1 MIPGFMLA
9 TLNPGK
15 RTRHKRRKARRNG
28 KRFNIAAF
36 MAKRRA
42 KRHPKMAK
50 AVKIVVPKANSRR
63 RLRRLNGLFG
73 RRSVMARVRRRARRA
88 RKNAWSGARS
98 SRRRVARKG
107 KRSRRNPWSSFR
119 VTRWRSKTS
128 GQFGKRKRARRNPL
142 WLARMKSGRRKFI
155 GLPSGRLMH
164 RRRSGRGRGRWHNNS
179 VLPFAASLN
188 GVLPITAALNP
199 RRRRHGR
206 RRYSANPR
214 RRSRR
219 SYRRNSVLPVS
230 WNPAGSMLADIP
242 VTKFIDPAFL
252 MNTALP
258 AAGGFIGTRALSGM
272 AYNAMLPYLP
282 AMAKEGIPGTIVKI
296 ANEALVAS
304 LLGWGVGKFLSKQAG
319 QYVFLGGV
327 VAVTYTAIQQILP
340 AIGVTIPGMAGFG
353 EDALTARMRQAV
365 AAQVQARLSG
375 LGHYQTVT
383 DLDPQRMA
391 KVNGGLGAH
400 LTREDMGAQSNYSA
414 SPTAPTIADYDPFQE
429 GAAL

>member
-1 MIPGFMLA
+1 
-9 TLNPGK
+9 
-15 RTRHKRRKARRNG
+15 
-28 KRFNIAAF
+28 
-36 MAKRRA
+36 
-42 KRHPKMAK
+42 
-50 AVKIVVPKANSRR
+50 
-63 RLRRLNGLFG
+63 
-73 RRSVMARVRRRARRA
+73 
-88 RKNAWSGARS
+88 
-98 SRRRVARKG
+98 
-107 KRSRRNPWSSFR
+107 
-119 VTRWRSKTS
+119 
-128 GQFGKRKRARRNPL
+128 
-142 WLARMKSGRRKFI
+142 
-155 GLPSGRLMH
+155 
-164 RRRSGRGRGRWHNNS
+164 
-179 VLPFAASLN
+179 
-188 GVLPITAALNP
+188 
-199 RRRRHGR
+199 
-206 RRYSANPR
+206 
-214 RRSRR
+214 
-219 SYRRNSVLPVS
+219 
-230 WNPAGSMLADIP
+230 MLADIP

-340 AIGVTIPGMAGFG
+340 ALGVVNFPGMAGLG

-365 AAQVQARLSG
+365 AAQVQARLAG

-391 KVNGGLGAH
+391 RINGGLGAH
-400 LTREDMGAQSNYSA
+400 LTREDLGAQSGYSA
-414 SPTAPTIADYDPFQE
+414 SPAAPTIADYDPFQE